1 VSDTAEPW
9 APEAGD
15 LIWVDFSPTAGTEQ
29 TGRRP
34 ALVLSSAQFNRQ
46 SGRAVVLP
54 VTSRL
59 RDFPFQ
65 IALPLDAPVT
75 GAAMADQVRTID
87 WRARFAKLGGAVDEA
102 LLNEARSKV
111 AMVIGLG

>member
-1 VSDTAEPW
+1 VSDWTPD
-9 APEAGD
+9 AGD
-15 LIWVDFSPTAGTEQ
+15 LIWVDFSPTAGAEQ

-34 ALVLSSAQFNRQ
+34 ALVLSSAEFNRM

-54 VTSRL
+54 ITSRH

-65 IALPLDAPVT
+65 VALPTDAPIA

-87 WRARFAKLGGAVDEA
+87 WKARFAKLAGSVDQT
-102 LLNEARSKV
+102 LLGDARSKV
-111 AMVIGLG
+111 AAVIGAS

>member
-1 VSDTAEPW
+1 MNDAADWTPD
-9 APEAGD
+9 AGD
-15 LIWVDFSPTAGTEQ
+15 LIWVDLSPTAGTEQ
-29 TGRRP
+29 SGRRP

-65 IALPLDAPVT
+65 VALPPDAPIT

-87 WRARFAKLGGAVDEA
+87 WRARFAKLGGTVDDA
-102 LLNEARSKV
+102 LLSEARSKA
-111 AMVIGLG
+111 AMVMGMG